1 MNLCPIVENAT
12 QSSVHSLLGLR
23 FVFLQKN
30 VNEKNHIINKANFK
44 EIPKFVKYIYEVL
57 SLLPNRI

>member
-12 QSSVHSLLGLR
+12 QSSVHSLPGLR

-44 EIPKFVKYIYEVL
+44 ETPKFVKYI
-57 SLLPNRI
+57 